1 MNFFELE
8 NYYADF
14 LKADLKALPDRATTF
29 FDIAGFPHYETVIS
43 NFYGFYF
50 NPNGK
55 HQFGDLFISALVEV
69 LKKRTNENDFIT
81 NYANCFITREFY
93 TDNGKFIDILIS
105 EASENKDEIKNAVII
120 ENKINASVYNDLQ
133 EYYNCIKV
141 LHNKVGVVLSLR
153 VEKNLPSNFIS
164 ITHHELLRAVEI
176 SSGSYFLNADT
187 KDVIILKEFIQNI
200 KSMTQT
206 KDLKEYYDFFFKH
219 KEKVMEAA
227 DLFSTIQADI
237 FSQVNDCCDKL
248 NLGLKLQGKYN
259 SLLRYYVSQNN
270 LVYFTI
276 WLDNIFNGTGDVQIF
291 VELNEEGM
299 NYLDEI
305 NSLAFTEE
313 EKALIKETSPVRK
326 TYIHYALGIFNP
338 LNEDLKD
345 FTNYIYHKITET
357 PLQTIFLKIERAIND
372 KKGSS

>member
-1 MNFFELE
+1 M
-8 NYYADF
+8 
-14 LKADLKALPDRATTF
+14 
-29 FDIAGFPHYETVIS
+29 
-43 NFYGFYF
+43 
-50 NPNGK
+50 
-55 HQFGDLFISALVEV
+55 
-69 LKKRTNENDFIT
+69 
-81 NYANCFITREFY
+81 
-93 TDNGKFIDILIS
+93 
-105 EASENKDEIKNAVII
+105 
-120 ENKINASVYNDLQ
+120 
-133 EYYNCIKV
+133 

-164 ITHHELLRAVEI
+164 ITHQELLREVEI

-276 WLDNIFNGTGDVQIF
+276 WLNNIFNGAGDVQIF